1 MGNGSSA
8 KQQPKTPQMAKEA
21 RRRRSKGGDFLKVRG
36 KKLTRR
42 QKEALSAQGWDFRL
56 YLCVRDAPDFM
67 ELVNRTTGKHVM
79 FRK

>member
-1 MGNGSSA
+1 M
-8 KQQPKTPQMAKEA
+8 
-21 RRRRSKGGDFLKVRG
+21 KVRG

-56 YLCVRDAPDFM
+56 YLSLLVGSEFM
-67 ELVNRTTGKHVM
+67 ELVYRSTGKYVM

>member
-1 MGNGSSA
+1 M
-8 KQQPKTPQMAKEA
+8 
-21 RRRRSKGGDFLKVRG
+21 KGLVFDTENRMQFKDFGEPL
-36 KKLTRR
+36 LTRR

-67 ELVNRTTGKHVM
+67 ELVNRTTGKYVT